1 MEKQFCNNCGNFGHV
16 YSNCR
21 HPILSYG
28 ILLFHIDEKNIQNR
42 YGRKKRSLILYRIY
56 KR

>member
-28 ILLFHIDEKNIQNR
+28 ILLFHIDEKNIPRIR
-42 YGRKKRSLILYRIY
+42 YGRRKRSLYLI
-56 KR
+56 

>member
-1 MEKQFCNNCGNFGHV
+1 MISMETKYCNNCGNFGHV

-28 ILLFHIDEKNIQNR
+28 IILYKIEDKVENIQNLCEND
-42 YGRKKRSLILYRIY
+42 K
-56 KR
+56 